1 MRSSQITLLN
11 KLGIIISTQYP
22 NDNNVMLDEI
32 DIAKKTLDGLLEDQR
47 YFALLYEPD
56 DELIHGDSWKS
67 DDRVIYQSY
76 PVAVAHPYIFEEIR
90 KKRSLAILYENKREN
105 YLCKHNNILYKG
117 L

>member
-1 MRSSQITLLN
+1 
-11 KLGIIISTQYP
+11 
-22 NDNNVMLDEI
+22 MLDEI

-56 DELIHGDSWKS
+56 DELKHGDTWKT
-67 DDRVIYQSY
+67 DDRVIYQSN

-117 L
+117 LSYLLEGLSSANALNYDPNQERFL